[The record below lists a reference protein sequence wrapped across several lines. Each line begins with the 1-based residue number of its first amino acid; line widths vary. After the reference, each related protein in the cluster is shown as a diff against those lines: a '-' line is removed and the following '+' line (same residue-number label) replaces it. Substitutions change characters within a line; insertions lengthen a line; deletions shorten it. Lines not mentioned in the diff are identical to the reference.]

1 MSHKKFGPDRFS
13 RFDVYWIQ
21 TDRQSN
27 KQTDRQA
34 KFIYRS
40 LRLYWLQDTS
50 EKAWKRRNQG
60 QHTTMV
66 WILST
71 RQGEKVDINGSFSD
85 FFQILEMCLVQGS
98 KIVYCLLAMWM
109 IFFQS
114 NTLFSVA
121 FANDTNVASKSKRLN
136 TPADTINKES
146 ENNLLVHV

>member
-1 MSHKKFGPDRFS
+1 MTIEFWWRQIFEVLIHKPSLESLDIPKKFGPDRFS

-21 TDRQSN
+21 TDRQPN

-71 RQGEKVDINGSFSD
+71 RQGEKSRYKWSLLRLLPNIRDVSCSRIKN
-85 FFQILEMCLVQGS
+85 
-98 KIVYCLLAMWM
+98 CLLC
-109 IFFQS
+109 IS
-114 NTLFSVA
+114 YV
-121 FANDTNVASKSKRLN
+121 ND
-136 TPADTINKES
+136 
-146 ENNLLVHV
+146 LLPF